1 MKNVEKT
8 LAFTLLLLVSH
19 SLTGQN
25 IDIDQMPVAEM
36 SLILNHQE
44 EGYDLKLYKFDQK
57 GVTNTSLS
65 KGSNLLKVGGD
76 ISKILT
82 ELNPGKFIKTK
93 VFRSKDLY
101 FLELKTSEM
110 TIMNDIGLDVSKQ
123 IMKKLG
129 YVLKEE
135 KVPAEVWEITIVNES
150 IITSLMGIDVPI
162 GVVKSVSMDKETLHI
177 IGDINYLGLVLAK
190 HYLSDYVFAE
200 PFEGVFAFSIPKGLS
215 GEKLHDFLQKNY
227 GLALKKGVKEL
238 DYLVVGK

>member
-8 LAFTLLLLVSH
+8 LAFTLLLLLCH

-57 GVTNTSLS
+57 GVQNTSMS
-65 KGSNLLKVGGD
+65 KGSNSLKVGGD

-93 VFRSKDLY
+93 AFRSKDVY

-110 TIMNDIGLDVSKQ
+110 TDINDIGLDVSNQ

-135 KVPAEVWEITIVNES
+135 KVPAEVWEITIVNQS
-150 IITSLMGIDVPI
+150 IVTSLIGVDVPF
-162 GVVKSVSMDKETLHI
+162 GVGKSLSMDKETLHI

-215 GEKLHDFLQKNY
+215 SEKLNDFLQQNY
-227 GLALKKGVKEL
+227 GVALKKGTKEL
-238 DYLVVGK
+238 DYLVIGK